1 MVKYPPTKNSDQS
14 KYDNIDSFINF
25 TIDMHNFSKK
35 GIYPQILSRDILS
48 DLRPQTFKQIW
59 FKGTKHVRTPK
70 FIPNVQHSDNT
81 HQLSIP
87 KPIKN
92 LVSGAHR
99 T

>member
-1 MVKYPPTKNSDQS
+1 
-14 KYDNIDSFINF
+14 
-25 TIDMHNFSKK
+25 MHNFSKK

-59 FKGTKHVRTPK
+59 FKGTKYVCTPK
-70 FIPNVQHSDNT
+70 FIPNVKHSDNT
-81 HQLSIP
+81 QQLSYP

-99 T
+99 A